1 MLRLFSKVTRLRFNN
16 TFFNTQFMGKRL
28 ITTLLVLLTIGV
40 QAFAQSAVSGKVTD
54 EAGEPCVGANVLI
67 KGTTTGTMTDLDGNY
82 SLTDVRKGAILV
94 FSSIGY
100 TSQEVRLGS
109 SSVVNVVL
117 KSDAD
122 FLNEVVIVGYG
133 TAKRKDLTGS
143 LTQIDNKLIASQ
155 NSSSATKALEGAV
168 PGIVYASVD
177 GQPGNDAGLRV
188 RGLGS
193 TNVGASNALVIID
206 GVPAQGDNPLSNM
219 NQEDIASITVLKDAA
234 STAIYG
240 SRGANGVILVTTK
253 RGDSGRTKISFQA
266 RAGWNTVGSYK
277 VGQVDNAAGIYEYL
291 WQSIYNSYRYGV
303 NGAGPA
309 LNKETGEYYTNIGNP
324 NVSHDAAAEFASQH
338 LFNYIGLNDSFG
350 RNMLGNYMAY
360 NVPGATYT
368 PDGTGSSASS
378 TMTGAYLVGT
388 DGKINPNASLL
399 YDDTYA
405 DALLKT
411 GFRQQYDLSASGGS
425 DKEDHYLSLGYLT
438 DPSYVPNSR
447 FERITGRANI
457 NVNLF
462 KWLKVGANVG
472 YTRSRTNYQGTYWAA
487 RNSGSN
493 QGNITRYVNG
503 HTPIVP
509 FYAHDAEGNYI
520 YDKNGDRVRNYLYNS
535 TYSPLGQTGNNY
547 GSTDIMYAM
556 DNDIRE
562 DLTSTLNTRTYI
574 EIPFLDH
581 FTFRTDFAYD
591 KINRTTTVYYNGT
604 TGRAASMG
612 GYFGKRM
619 NDIEVMNLQHRLTY
633 NQDFGKHH
641 VDAMALF
648 EDSDWEQQTVNWG
661 SADEFIPG
669 FLAAGNF
676 VGRYY
681 GAGSA
686 PTPGYGHDI
695 ERMRSWLGRAN
706 YIFADKYYVSGSVRR
721 DGSSKFR
728 KENRWGT
735 FWSVGAGWRFT
746 EESFMQD
753 LRDSWLN
760 NGKLRAS
767 YGVIGNQ
774 NGIGR
779 YQTYRTWGYSTT
791 YQTTNNGQGKPT
803 GDSYK
808 LSMGGLVNTQLTWEE
823 TKTFDVGLDLTL
835 FNRIDLTFD
844 WYNRVTGNSQFSQ
857 PVSYLAMG
865 QTTLPRNIAEL
876 TNRGIELDINADII
890 RTKDIR
896 WNVAFNI
903 THYTTK
909 LTDLPDDAIPAHA
922 EGLPDGTW
930 EDNQGSWASAG
941 GSQQNANV
949 YLRGIGRDWFNLYM
963 YKYAGIDQSS
973 GLPMYFHRVTEADH
987 AAGKYKDTEVGGSVK
1002 TTNYANAS
1010 KYEVGSA
1017 IPTFQGGFNTSFSY
1031 KNFYVNAQFAYQI
1044 GGKFFSRNYAE
1055 YLYNVVDAQMYR
1067 MMFVSKDVKGNTWTP
1082 NNTGAGFPMQ
1092 WYPAGENSYFSGTSA
1107 NGGNWSFTDESLF
1120 SASYLRL
1127 KNLTLGYNVSKSL
1140 LNKLRID
1147 KVVSNIKVFAS
1158 SDNLFILSAA
1168 KAIDPTMS
1176 ASGGYNDVDSYTFP
1190 NMRTYTIGINLDF
1203 NFLRKC

>member
-1 MLRLFSKVTRLRFNN
+1 
-16 TFFNTQFMGKRL
+16 MGKRL
-28 ITTLLVLLTIGV
+28 ISTLLVLLTIGV
-40 QAFAQSAVSGKVTD
+40 QVFAQSAVSGKVTD

-604 TGRAASMG
+604 TGRAASIG

-791 YQTTNNGQGKPT
+791 YQTTNNGTGRPT

-1203 NFLRKC
+1203 

>member
-1 MLRLFSKVTRLRFNN
+1 
-16 TFFNTQFMGKRL
+16 MGKRL

-835 FNRIDLTFD
+835 FNSIDLTFD

-1082 NNTGAGFPMQ
+1082 DNTGAGFPMQ

-1203 NFLRKC
+1203 

>member
-1 MLRLFSKVTRLRFNN
+1 
-16 TFFNTQFMGKRL
+16 MGKRL

-591 KINRTTTVYYNGT
+591 KINRITTVYYNGT
-604 TGRAASMG
+604 TGRAASIG

-791 YQTTNNGQGKPT
+791 YQTTNNGTGRPT

-1203 NFLRKC
+1203 

>member
-1 MLRLFSKVTRLRFNN
+1 
-16 TFFNTQFMGKRL
+16 MGKRL
-28 ITTLLVLLTIGV
+28 ISTLLVLLTIGV
-40 QAFAQSAVSGKVTD
+40 QVFAQSAVSGKVTD

-360 NVPGATYT
+360 NVPGATYA

-604 TGRAASMG
+604 TGRAASIG

-791 YQTTNNGQGKPT
+791 YQTTNNGTGRPT

-1203 NFLRKC
+1203 

>member
-1 MLRLFSKVTRLRFNN
+1 
-16 TFFNTQFMGKRL
+16 MGKRL

-82 SLTDVRKGAILV
+82 ILTDVRKGAILV

-1082 NNTGAGFPMQ
+1082 DNTGAGFPMQ

-1203 NFLRKC
+1203 

>member
-1 MLRLFSKVTRLRFNN
+1 
-16 TFFNTQFMGKRL
+16 MGKRFF
-28 ITTLLVLLTIGV
+28 TALLALLLIGV

-520 YDKNGDRVRNYLYNS
+520 CDKNGDRVRNYLYNS

-941 GSQQNANV
+941 GSQQAANV
-949 YLRGIGRDWFNLYM
+949 YLRGIGRDWFSLYM

-1082 NNTGAGFPMQ
+1082 DNTGAGFPMQ

-1203 NFLRKC
+1203 

>member
-1 MLRLFSKVTRLRFNN
+1 
-16 TFFNTQFMGKRL
+16 MGKRL

-82 SLTDVRKGAILV
+82 SLTDVGKGAILV

-791 YQTTNNGQGKPT
+791 YQTTNNGTGRPT

-1203 NFLRKC
+1203 

>member
-1 MLRLFSKVTRLRFNN
+1 
-16 TFFNTQFMGKRL
+16 MGKRFF
-28 ITTLLVLLTIGV
+28 TALLALLLIGV

-791 YQTTNNGQGKPT
+791 YQTTNNGTGRPT

-844 WYNRVTGNSQFSQ
+844 WYNRVTGNSQFNQ

-941 GSQQNANV
+941 GSQQAANV
-949 YLRGIGRDWFNLYM
+949 YLRGIGRDWFSLYM
-963 YKYAGIDQSS
+963 YKYAGIDQNS

-1082 NNTGAGFPMQ
+1082 DNTGAGFPMQ

-1203 NFLRKC
+1203 

>member
-1 MLRLFSKVTRLRFNN
+1 
-16 TFFNTQFMGKRL
+16 MGKRFF
-28 ITTLLVLLTIGV
+28 TALLALLLIGV

-556 DNDIRE
+556 DNDIRD

-791 YQTTNNGQGKPT
+791 YQTTNNGTGRPT

-844 WYNRVTGNSQFSQ
+844 WYNRVTGNSQFNQ

-1082 NNTGAGFPMQ
+1082 DNTGAGFPMQ

-1203 NFLRKC
+1203 

>member
-1 MLRLFSKVTRLRFNN
+1 
-16 TFFNTQFMGKRL
+16 MGKRFF
-28 ITTLLVLLTIGV
+28 TALLALLLIGV

-520 YDKNGDRVRNYLYNS
+520 YDKNGDKVRNYLYNS

-604 TGRAASMG
+604 TGRAASIG

-767 YGVIGNQ
+767 FGVIGNQ

-791 YQTTNNGQGKPT
+791 YQTTNNGTGRPT

-844 WYNRVTGNSQFSQ
+844 WYNRVTGNSQFNQ

-941 GSQQNANV
+941 GSQQAANV

-963 YKYAGIDQSS
+963 YKYAGVDQNS

-1203 NFLRKC
+1203 

>member
-1 MLRLFSKVTRLRFNN
+1 
-16 TFFNTQFMGKRL
+16 MGKRFF
-28 ITTLLVLLTIGV
+28 TALLALLLIGV

-350 RNMLGNYMAY
+350 RNILGNYMAY

-368 PDGTGSSASS
+368 PDGIGSSASS

-520 YDKNGDRVRNYLYNS
+520 YDKNGDKVRNYLYNS

-604 TGRAASMG
+604 TGRAASIG

-791 YQTTNNGQGKPT
+791 YQTTNNGTGRPT

-844 WYNRVTGNSQFSQ
+844 WYNRVTGNSQFNQ

-941 GSQQNANV
+941 GSQQAANV

-1082 NNTGAGFPMQ
+1082 DNTGAGFPMQ

-1203 NFLRKC
+1203 

>member
-1 MLRLFSKVTRLRFNN
+1 
-16 TFFNTQFMGKRL
+16 MGKRFF
-28 ITTLLVLLTIGV
+28 TALLALLLIGV

-82 SLTDVRKGAILV
+82 SLTDIRKGAILV

-791 YQTTNNGQGKPT
+791 YQTTNNGTGRPT

-844 WYNRVTGNSQFSQ
+844 WYNRVTGNSQFNQ

-1082 NNTGAGFPMQ
+1082 DNTGAGFPMQ

-1203 NFLRKC
+1203 

>member
-1 MLRLFSKVTRLRFNN
+1 
-16 TFFNTQFMGKRL
+16 MGKRFF
-28 ITTLLVLLTIGV
+28 TALLALLLIGV

-82 SLTDVRKGAILV
+82 SLADVRKGAILV

-520 YDKNGDRVRNYLYNS
+520 YDKNGDKVRNYLYNS

-604 TGRAASMG
+604 TGRAASIG

-791 YQTTNNGQGKPT
+791 YQTTNNGTGRPT

-844 WYNRVTGNSQFSQ
+844 WYNRVTGNSQFNQ

-941 GSQQNANV
+941 GSQQAANV
-949 YLRGIGRDWFNLYM
+949 YLRGIGRDWFSLYM
-963 YKYAGIDQSS
+963 YKYAGIDQNS

-1082 NNTGAGFPMQ
+1082 DNTGAGFPMQ

-1203 NFLRKC
+1203 

>member
-1 MLRLFSKVTRLRFNN
+1 
-16 TFFNTQFMGKRL
+16 MGKRL

-604 TGRAASMG
+604 TGRAASIG

-791 YQTTNNGQGKPT
+791 YQTTNNGTGRPT

-1031 KNFYVNAQFAYQI
+1031 KNFYVNAQFADQI

-1082 NNTGAGFPMQ
+1082 DNTGAGFPMQ

-1203 NFLRKC
+1203 

>member
-1 MLRLFSKVTRLRFNN
+1 
-16 TFFNTQFMGKRL
+16 MGKRL

-520 YDKNGDRVRNYLYNS
+520 YDKNGDKVRNYLYNS

-604 TGRAASMG
+604 TGRAASIG

-791 YQTTNNGQGKPT
+791 YQTTNNGTGRPT

-844 WYNRVTGNSQFSQ
+844 WYNRVTGNSQFNQ

-941 GSQQNANV
+941 GSQQAANV

-1082 NNTGAGFPMQ
+1082 DNTGAGFPMQ

-1203 NFLRKC
+1203 

>member
-1 MLRLFSKVTRLRFNN
+1 
-16 TFFNTQFMGKRL
+16 MGKRL

-791 YQTTNNGQGKPT
+791 YQTTNNGTGRPT

-1055 YLYNVVDAQMYR
+1055 YLYNVVDAQMYS

-1203 NFLRKC
+1203 

>member
-1 MLRLFSKVTRLRFNN
+1 
-16 TFFNTQFMGKRL
+16 
-28 ITTLLVLLTIGV
+28 
-40 QAFAQSAVSGKVTD
+40 
-54 EAGEPCVGANVLI
+54 
-67 KGTTTGTMTDLDGNY
+67 MTDLDGNY

-1203 NFLRKC
+1203 

>member
-1 MLRLFSKVTRLRFNN
+1 
-16 TFFNTQFMGKRL
+16 MGKRL

-291 WQSIYNSYRYGV
+291 YQSIYNSYRYGV

-604 TGRAASMG
+604 TGRAASIG

-791 YQTTNNGQGKPT
+791 YQTTNNGTGRPT

-844 WYNRVTGNSQFSQ
+844 WYNRVTGNSQFNQ

-1031 KNFYVNAQFAYQI
+1031 KNFYVNVQFAYQI

-1082 NNTGAGFPMQ
+1082 DNTGAGFPMQ

-1203 NFLRKC
+1203 

>member
-1 MLRLFSKVTRLRFNN
+1 
-16 TFFNTQFMGKRL
+16 MGKRFF
-28 ITTLLVLLTIGV
+28 TALLALLLIGV

-574 EIPFLDH
+574 EIPFQDH

-791 YQTTNNGQGKPT
+791 YQTTNNGTGRPT

-844 WYNRVTGNSQFSQ
+844 WYNRVTGNSQFNQ

-1082 NNTGAGFPMQ
+1082 DNTGAGFPMQ

-1203 NFLRKC
+1203 

>member
-1 MLRLFSKVTRLRFNN
+1 
-16 TFFNTQFMGKRL
+16 MGKRFF
-28 ITTLLVLLTIGV
+28 TALLALLLIGV

-835 FNRIDLTFD
+835 FNRIDLAFD

-1203 NFLRKC
+1203 

>member
-1 MLRLFSKVTRLRFNN
+1 
-16 TFFNTQFMGKRL
+16 MGKRL

-143 LTQIDNKLIASQ
+143 LTQIDDKLIASQ

-604 TGRAASMG
+604 TGRAASIG

-791 YQTTNNGQGKPT
+791 YQTTNNGTGRPT

-941 GSQQNANV
+941 GSQQAANV

-963 YKYAGIDQSS
+963 YKYAGIDQNS

-1203 NFLRKC
+1203 

>member
-1 MLRLFSKVTRLRFNN
+1 
-16 TFFNTQFMGKRL
+16 MGKRFF
-28 ITTLLVLLTIGV
+28 TALLALLLIGV

-520 YDKNGDRVRNYLYNS
+520 CDKNGDRVRNYLYNS

-791 YQTTNNGQGKPT
+791 YQTTNNGTGRPT

-1082 NNTGAGFPMQ
+1082 DNTGAGFPMQ

-1203 NFLRKC
+1203 

>member
-1 MLRLFSKVTRLRFNN
+1 
-16 TFFNTQFMGKRL
+16 MGKRFF
-28 ITTLLVLLTIGV
+28 TALLALLLIGV

-520 YDKNGDRVRNYLYNS
+520 YDKNGDKVRNYLYNS

-604 TGRAASMG
+604 TGRAASIG

-648 EDSDWEQQTVNWG
+648 EDSDWQQQTVNWG

-791 YQTTNNGQGKPT
+791 YQTTNNGTGRPT

-844 WYNRVTGNSQFSQ
+844 WYNRVTGNSQFNQ

-941 GSQQNANV
+941 GSQQAANV
-949 YLRGIGRDWFNLYM
+949 YLRGIGRDWFSLYM
-963 YKYAGIDQSS
+963 YKYAGIDQNS

-1082 NNTGAGFPMQ
+1082 DNTGAGFPMQ

-1203 NFLRKC
+1203 

>member
-1 MLRLFSKVTRLRFNN
+1 
-16 TFFNTQFMGKRL
+16 MGKRFF
-28 ITTLLVLLTIGV
+28 TALLALLLIGV

-277 VGQVDNAAGIYEYL
+277 AGQVDNAAGIYEYL

-350 RNMLGNYMAY
+350 RNVLGNYMAY

-791 YQTTNNGQGKPT
+791 YQTTNNGTGRPT

-844 WYNRVTGNSQFSQ
+844 WYNRVTGNSQFNQ

-1082 NNTGAGFPMQ
+1082 DNTGAGFPMQ

-1203 NFLRKC
+1203 

>member
-1 MLRLFSKVTRLRFNN
+1 M
-16 TFFNTQFMGKRL
+16 
-28 ITTLLVLLTIGV
+28 
-40 QAFAQSAVSGKVTD
+40 
-54 EAGEPCVGANVLI
+54 
-67 KGTTTGTMTDLDGNY
+67 
-82 SLTDVRKGAILV
+82 
-94 FSSIGY
+94 
-100 TSQEVRLGS
+100 
-109 SSVVNVVL
+109 VNVVL

-520 YDKNGDRVRNYLYNS
+520 YDKNGDKVRNYLYNS

-604 TGRAASMG
+604 TGRAASIG

-791 YQTTNNGQGKPT
+791 YQTTNNGTGRPT

-844 WYNRVTGNSQFSQ
+844 WYNRVTGNSQFNQ

-941 GSQQNANV
+941 GSQQAANV
-949 YLRGIGRDWFNLYM
+949 YLRGIGRDWFSLYM
-963 YKYAGIDQSS
+963 YKYAGIDQNS

-1082 NNTGAGFPMQ
+1082 DNTGAGFPMQ

-1203 NFLRKC
+1203 

>member
-1 MLRLFSKVTRLRFNN
+1 
-16 TFFNTQFMGKRL
+16 MGKRL

-40 QAFAQSAVSGKVTD
+40 QVFAQSAVSGKVTD

-1203 NFLRKC
+1203 

>member
-1 MLRLFSKVTRLRFNN
+1 
-16 TFFNTQFMGKRL
+16 MGKRL

-604 TGRAASMG
+604 TGRAASIG

-791 YQTTNNGQGKPT
+791 YQTTNNGTGRPT

-1055 YLYNVVDAQMYR
+1055 NLYNVVDAQMYR

-1203 NFLRKC
+1203 

>member
-1 MLRLFSKVTRLRFNN
+1 
-16 TFFNTQFMGKRL
+16 MGKRFF
-28 ITTLLVLLTIGV
+28 TALLALLLIGV

-82 SLTDVRKGAILV
+82 SLTDVRKGAILI

-791 YQTTNNGQGKPT
+791 YQTTNNGTGRPT

-844 WYNRVTGNSQFSQ
+844 WYNRVTGNSQFNQ

-1082 NNTGAGFPMQ
+1082 DNTGAGFPMQ

-1203 NFLRKC
+1203 

>member
-1 MLRLFSKVTRLRFNN
+1 
-16 TFFNTQFMGKRL
+16 MGKRL

-291 WQSIYNSYRYGV
+291 WQSIYNSHRYGV

-791 YQTTNNGQGKPT
+791 YQTTNNGTGRPT

-1203 NFLRKC
+1203 

>member
-1 MLRLFSKVTRLRFNN
+1 M
-16 TFFNTQFMGKRL
+16 
-28 ITTLLVLLTIGV
+28 
-40 QAFAQSAVSGKVTD
+40 
-54 EAGEPCVGANVLI
+54 
-67 KGTTTGTMTDLDGNY
+67 
-82 SLTDVRKGAILV
+82 
-94 FSSIGY
+94 
-100 TSQEVRLGS
+100 
-109 SSVVNVVL
+109 VNVVL

-277 VGQVDNAAGIYEYL
+277 AGQVDNAAGIYEYL

-791 YQTTNNGQGKPT
+791 YQTTNNGTGRPT

-844 WYNRVTGNSQFSQ
+844 WYNRVTGNSQFNQ

-1082 NNTGAGFPMQ
+1082 DNTGAGFPMQ

-1203 NFLRKC
+1203 

>member
-1 MLRLFSKVTRLRFNN
+1 
-16 TFFNTQFMGKRL
+16 MGKRL

-686 PTPGYGHDI
+686 PTPSYGHDI

-791 YQTTNNGQGKPT
+791 YQTTNNGTGRPT

-1203 NFLRKC
+1203 

>member
-1 MLRLFSKVTRLRFNN
+1 
-16 TFFNTQFMGKRL
+16 MGKRFF
-28 ITTLLVLLTIGV
+28 TVLLALLLIGV

-535 TYSPLGQTGNNY
+535 TYSPLGQTGDNY

-604 TGRAASMG
+604 TGRAASIG

-791 YQTTNNGQGKPT
+791 YQTTNNGTGRPT

-1203 NFLRKC
+1203 

>member
-1 MLRLFSKVTRLRFNN
+1 
-16 TFFNTQFMGKRL
+16 MGKRL
-28 ITTLLVLLTIGV
+28 ITTWLVLLTIGV

-604 TGRAASMG
+604 TGRAASIG

-791 YQTTNNGQGKPT
+791 YQTTNNGTGRPT

-1203 NFLRKC
+1203 

>member
-1 MLRLFSKVTRLRFNN
+1 
-16 TFFNTQFMGKRL
+16 MGKRFF
-28 ITTLLVLLTIGV
+28 TALLALLLIGV

-604 TGRAASMG
+604 TGRAASIG

-791 YQTTNNGQGKPT
+791 YQTTNNGTGRPT

-1082 NNTGAGFPMQ
+1082 DNTGAGFPMQ

-1203 NFLRKC
+1203 

>member
-1 MLRLFSKVTRLRFNN
+1 
-16 TFFNTQFMGKRL
+16 MGKRL

-669 FLAAGNF
+669 FLAAGNC

-835 FNRIDLTFD
+835 FNRIDLTFY

-903 THYTTK
+903 NHYTTK

-1082 NNTGAGFPMQ
+1082 DNTGAGFPMQ

-1203 NFLRKC
+1203 

>member
-1 MLRLFSKVTRLRFNN
+1 
-16 TFFNTQFMGKRL
+16 MGKRFF
-28 ITTLLVLLTIGV
+28 TALLALLLIGV

-54 EAGEPCVGANVLI
+54 EAGEPCVGANILI

-520 YDKNGDRVRNYLYNS
+520 YDKNGDKVRNYLYNS

-604 TGRAASMG
+604 TGRAASIG

-791 YQTTNNGQGKPT
+791 YQTTNNGTGRPT

-844 WYNRVTGNSQFSQ
+844 WYNRVTGNSQFNQ

-941 GSQQNANV
+941 GSQQAANV

-963 YKYAGIDQSS
+963 YKYAGIDQNS

-1203 NFLRKC
+1203 

>member
-1 MLRLFSKVTRLRFNN
+1 
-16 TFFNTQFMGKRL
+16 MGKRL

-54 EAGEPCVGANVLI
+54 EAGGAFVGANVLI

-695 ERMRSWLGRAN
+695 EIMRSWLGRAN

-791 YQTTNNGQGKPT
+791 YQTTNNGTGRPT

-1203 NFLRKC
+1203 

>member
-1 MLRLFSKVTRLRFNN
+1 
-16 TFFNTQFMGKRL
+16 MGKRL
-28 ITTLLVLLTIGV
+28 ISTLLVLLTIGV

-82 SLTDVRKGAILV
+82 SLTDVRKGAIIV

-520 YDKNGDRVRNYLYNS
+520 YDKNGDKVRNYLYNS

-791 YQTTNNGQGKPT
+791 YQTTNNGTGRPT

-844 WYNRVTGNSQFSQ
+844 WYNRVTGNSQFNQ

-1082 NNTGAGFPMQ
+1082 DNTGAGFPMQ

-1203 NFLRKC
+1203 

>member
-1 MLRLFSKVTRLRFNN
+1 
-16 TFFNTQFMGKRL
+16 MGKRL

-633 NQDFGKHH
+633 NQDFGKHR

-1203 NFLRKC
+1203 

>member
-1 MLRLFSKVTRLRFNN
+1 
-16 TFFNTQFMGKRL
+16 MGKRL

-876 TNRGIELDINADII
+876 TNRGIELDINTDII

-1055 YLYNVVDAQMYR
+1055 YLYNVVDAQMYS

-1203 NFLRKC
+1203 